1 MLRTMAERAGVGAAR
16 RKAGAQGARPGLA
29 MKELSRATGLPRS
42 TLLHYTAE
50 GLLPPPVRTS
60 RNMAWYDPACVD
72 RVKLVRQL
80 QKNHRLALHEIRALL
95 RSGEPAALAGRLA
108 VNEAVFGAGTGAAPA
123 LDLGAFTAETGLAP
137 AAVAALAR
145 EGLLVP
151 LEEGRFDPAD
161 VVAGRAYARAIGWGL
176 APADFAFYARAAAQV
191 VDSEVALR
199 ARLNAPLSE
208 ADDAARTL
216 EMLGNARVLRTYV
229 VERTFQRRIAAMK
242 SFKEGGAPEP
252 GRPRRRSP

>member
-1 MLRTMAERAGVGAAR
+1 
-16 RKAGAQGARPGLA
+16 

-95 RSGEPAALAGRLA
+95 ASGDPAALAGRLA
-108 VNEAVFGAGTGAAPA
+108 VNEAVFGAGEAEA
-123 LDLGAFTAETGLAP
+123 LDLAAFTAETGLPA
-137 AAVAALAR
+137 AAVAELGRA
-145 EGLLVP
+145 GLLVP
-151 LEEGRFDPAD
+151 LEEGRFDRAD
-161 VVAGRAYARAIGWGL
+161 VAAGRAYARAIGFGL
-176 APADFAFYARAAAQV
+176 APADLAFYARAAELV
-191 VDSEVALR
+191 VDAEVALR
-199 ARLNAPLSE
+199 AKLNARLPE
-208 ADDAARTL
+208 AEDAARTL
-216 EMLGNARVLRTYV
+216 EMLGNARAIRTYV

-242 SFKEGGAPEP
+242 SFQEGAGPS
-252 GRPRRRSP
+252 RPRRRSP

>member
-1 MLRTMAERAGVGAAR
+1 MTERARGGGR
-16 RKAGAQGARPGLA
+16 RRAGARPGLA

-50 GLLPPPVRTS
+50 GLLPPPTRTS

-80 QKNHRLALHEIRALL
+80 QKHHRLALHEIRALL
-95 RSGEPAALAGRLA
+95 QSGDPTALAGRLA
-108 VNEAVFGAGTGAAPA
+108 VNEAVFGAGEAAT
-123 LDLGAFTAETGLAP
+123 LDLRAFCAGTGLAP
-137 AAVAALAR
+137 GAVAELSR

-151 LEEGRFDPAD
+151 LTDGRFDAAD
-161 VVAGRAYARAIGWGL
+161 AAVGRAYARAIGWGL
-176 APADFAFYARAAAQV
+176 APADFAFYARAAEQV
-191 VDSEVALR
+191 VDAEVALR

-216 EMLGNARVLRTYV
+216 EMLGNARAIRGYV
-229 VERTFQRRIAAMK
+229 VERTFQRRIARMR
-242 SFKEGGAPEP
+242 SFKEGAAGAA
-252 GRPRRRSP
+252 RPRRRTP